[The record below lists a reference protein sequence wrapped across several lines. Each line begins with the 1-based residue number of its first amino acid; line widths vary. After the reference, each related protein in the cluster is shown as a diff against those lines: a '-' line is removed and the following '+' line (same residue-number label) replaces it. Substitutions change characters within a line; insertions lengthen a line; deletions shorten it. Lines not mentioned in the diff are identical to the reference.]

1 MTDPA
6 GHRARPDGCGQ
17 TGGNRSRPRP
27 PADRTVS
34 TWHDDGVTAPQTPPN
49 DQPPHDQPADGRPHD
64 HQPPERA
71 YAPWTGAGTAQGAYA
86 ASTTEGTAVHDRAEF
101 RRELREAVLIA
112 IVATVCGVLL
122 GVLWAWLAPHVP
134 LVADGRGN
142 VYLKNSEGEESIG
155 GDGTFVL
162 LGLGFGVLCALAAFF
177 YRKGGGIPLVVA
189 LTVGGLLGSVVAWR
203 LGMWMGPTSDLAAR
217 AAEVG
222 KGVTFDAPLRLQA
235 KGALLAWPV
244 GAMVTHLLVTGF
256 FGPRDPEPPQP
267 DWATGPHQ
275 APPPPSSSDS

>member
-1 MTDPA
+1 M
-6 GHRARPDGCGQ
+6 
-17 TGGNRSRPRP
+17 
-27 PADRTVS
+27 
-34 TWHDDGVTAPQTPPN
+34 TAPQTPPDDQPPN
-49 DQPPHDQPADGRPHD
+49 DQPSHGRPHD
-64 HQPPERA
+64 DRPPGRS
-71 YAPWTGAGTAQGAYA
+71 YDPWAGAAGASA
-86 ASTTEGTAVHDRAEF
+86 ADPTTEGTAVQDRAAF
-101 RRELREAVLIA
+101 RRELREAALIA
-112 IVATVCGVLL
+112 LVVTVCGALL
-122 GVLWAWLAPHVP
+122 GALWAWLAPHVP
-134 LVADGRGN
+134 LIADARGN

-162 LGLGFGVLCALAAFF
+162 LALGFGVLCAAAAFL

-203 LGMWMGPTSDLAAR
+203 LGMVLGPTSDLVAR

-244 GAMVTHLLVTGF
+244 AAMVTHLLLTGL
-256 FGPRDPEPPQP
+256 FGPRDPEPPEP

-275 APPPPSSSDS
+275 APPPPPAPSSSDG